1 MVQAAALYGES
12 LDRAHDQG
20 HAMLVS
26 SALFGLAAIAVA
38 SGQPETGARLLGAAD
53 GLAESLGA
61 PIYPRDTPVRKRG
74 LHALQAALGEE
85 RLAVEREAGRA
96 LSLEAVISEAKAVVQ
111 EVMRPLK

>member
-1 MVQAAALYGES
+1 
-12 LDRAHDQG
+12 
-20 HAMLVS
+20 MLVI
-26 SALFGLAAIAVA
+26 SALFGLSTIAGA
-38 SGQPETGARLLGAAD
+38 SGQPETGARLRGAAE
-53 GLAESLGA
+53 GIVESLGA

-96 LSLEAVISEAKAVVQ
+96 LSLEAAISEAKAVVQ